1 MINTKYLDKIALIT
15 KESKIS
21 YKGLLE
27 NVDKFSKLYNDKKYE
42 KIAIFSEN
50 RVEWI
55 YSFYSGWKNDCIV
68 VPVDFMSSVDDV
80 AYILND
86 CKPELI
92 FYSNGTK
99 DNFAKISEKLDY
111 KIESIN
117 FDDVKLLEQNSE
129 TDFSINEDTETT
141 AVIIYTSGTTGSP
154 KGVMLSFKNLIA
166 NLDGVTKNV
175 PIFTPEKQTLML
187 LPLHH
192 IFPLAGTMMAPLTS
206 GGSIA
211 MSPTMQSDDVKQTL
225 KDNEVN
231 IIVGV
236 PRFYELLYRGIKAKI
251 DSSFLAKNL
260 YKIVNLLGS
269 KAIGK
274 IIFKKVH
281 QGLGGHIETFI
292 SGGAA
297 LNKEVGN
304 FFVTIG
310 LDVLEG
316 FGMTESAPTIT
327 FTRPDKIKIGSAGQA
342 LPGVT
347 MEIRDGEVVA
357 KGPNIMKG
365 YYNRPEETAAVL
377 KDGWLHT
384 GDLGTIDSK
393 GFLRITGRKKEII
406 VLSNGKNINPVELEI
421 KLEKLSSFVKEAAVL
436 MYEEKLHA
444 IIVPNFQGF
453 SEKGV
458 KDIDKYFKDE
468 ILPDFNKELSSY
480 KRISKFTITKDEIPR
495 TRLSK
500 IQRFK
505 LPELIDKPEID
516 RSKTEQPD
524 CEEYHAV
531 KTYLESQ
538 IDMDVY
544 PDHHIEYDLGL
555 DSLGKLGF
563 LSFIEQTFGV
573 KIDEEKL
580 FHFPSVKE
588 IVDYIKDHKLW
599 HKFES
604 INWTATLKEK
614 VNVKL
619 PKSWLMQDLIKSLS
633 KRVLK
638 IYFKFKAEG
647 FNKLPESPFIIAP
660 NHQSHI
666 DGLFISSCMNRSTM
680 KNTFFYAK
688 KKHFNNWFL
697 KAMAKRNNVIIMDIN
712 KDLKGSI
719 QKLAEV
725 LKMKKNII
733 IFPEGTRTK
742 TGEMGE
748 FKKTFAILSKELDV
762 PVVPVAI
769 NGAYAALS
777 SGSIFPKPFTK
788 VNVDFLEPVYPK
800 EFTVES
806 IVDKVKGMISN
817 TLLKK

>member
-1 MINTKYLDKIALIT
+1 MINTKHLDKIALIT

-27 NVDKFSKLYNDKKYE
+27 NVDKFSKLYNDKKYK

-50 RVEWI
+50 TVEWI

-80 AYILND
+80 TYILND

-92 FYSNGTK
+92 FYSNGLK
-99 DNFAKISEKLDY
+99 ENFAKIVEKLDY

-117 FDDVKLLEQNSE
+117 FDEVKLSEENSE
-129 TDFSINEDTETT
+129 TKLTINEDTETT

-154 KGVMLSFKNLIA
+154 KGVMLSYKNLIA

-175 PIFTPEKQTLML
+175 PIFTPDKQTLML

-192 IFPLAGTMMAPLTS
+192 IFPLAGTMMAPLSS

-211 MSPTMQSDDVKQTL
+211 MSPTMQSEDVKQTL

-231 IIVGV
+231 IVVGV

-251 DSSFLAKNL
+251 DASFLAKNL
-260 YKIVNLLGS
+260 YKVVNLIGS
-269 KAIGK
+269 KKLGQ

-316 FGMTESAPTIT
+316 FGMTESAPMIT
-327 FTRPDKIKIGSAGQA
+327 FTRPGKIKIGSAGQA

-347 MEIRDGEVVA
+347 MEIRNGEVVA

-377 KDGWLHT
+377 KDGWLYT
-384 GDLGTIDSK
+384 GDIGTIDNK
-393 GFLRITGRKKEII
+393 GFLRITGRTKEII

-444 IIVPNFQGF
+444 VIVPNFQGF

-458 KDIDKYFKDE
+458 KDIDGYFKDE
-468 ILPDFNKELSSY
+468 ILPKFNEALSSY
-480 KRISKFTITKDEIPR
+480 KRISKFTISKDEIPR

-505 LPELIDKPEID
+505 LPELINKPEID
-516 RSKTEQPD
+516 RSKMEQPD

-544 PDHHIEYDLGL
+544 PDHHIDYDLGL

-580 FHFPSVKE
+580 FNFPSVKE
-588 IVDYIKDHKLW
+588 IVDHIKDHKLW

-619 PKSWLMQDLIKSLS
+619 PKSWFTQNFIKSLS
-633 KRVLK
+633 KRILK
-638 IYFKFKAEG
+638 IYFRFKTKG
-647 FNKLPESPFIIAP
+647 CKNLPEGPFIIAP
-660 NHQSHI
+660 NHQSFI
-666 DGLFISSCMNRSTM
+666 DGLFVSSVISRKIM
-680 KNTFFYAK
+680 KNTYFYAK
-688 KKHFNNWFL
+688 KKHVKNWLF
-697 KAMAKRNNVIIMDIN
+697 KAMAKRNNVIVMDIT

-719 QKLAEV
+719 QKMAEV

-742 TGEMGE
+742 TGEIGE

-762 PVVPVAI
+762 PIVPVAI

-777 SGSIFPKPFTK
+777 TGSIFPKPFTK
-788 VNVDFLEPVYPK
+788 VKVDFLDAVYPK
-800 EFTVES
+800 ELTIDS
-806 IVDKVKGMISN
+806 IVEKVKGMISD
-817 TLLKK
+817 KMK

>member
-1 MINTKYLDKIALIT
+1 
-15 KESKIS
+15 
-21 YKGLLE
+21 
-27 NVDKFSKLYNDKKYE
+27 
-42 KIAIFSEN
+42 
-50 RVEWI
+50 
-55 YSFYSGWKNDCIV
+55 
-68 VPVDFMSSVDDV
+68 
-80 AYILND
+80 
-86 CKPELI
+86 
-92 FYSNGTK
+92 
-99 DNFAKISEKLDY
+99 
-111 KIESIN
+111 
-117 FDDVKLLEQNSE
+117 
-129 TDFSINEDTETT
+129 
-141 AVIIYTSGTTGSP
+141 
-154 KGVMLSFKNLIA
+154 
-166 NLDGVTKNV
+166 
-175 PIFTPEKQTLML
+175 
-187 LPLHH
+187 
-192 IFPLAGTMMAPLTS
+192 
-206 GGSIA
+206 
-211 MSPTMQSDDVKQTL
+211 
-225 KDNEVN
+225 
-231 IIVGV
+231 
-236 PRFYELLYRGIKAKI
+236 
-251 DSSFLAKNL
+251 
-260 YKIVNLLGS
+260 
-269 KAIGK
+269 
-274 IIFKKVH
+274 
-281 QGLGGHIETFI
+281 
-292 SGGAA
+292 
-297 LNKEVGN
+297 
-304 FFVTIG
+304 
-310 LDVLEG
+310 
-316 FGMTESAPTIT
+316 
-327 FTRPDKIKIGSAGQA
+327 
-342 LPGVT
+342 
-347 MEIRDGEVVA
+347 
-357 KGPNIMKG
+357 
-365 YYNRPEETAAVL
+365 
-377 KDGWLHT
+377 
-384 GDLGTIDSK
+384 
-393 GFLRITGRKKEII
+393 
-406 VLSNGKNINPVELEI
+406 
-421 KLEKLSSFVKEAAVL
+421 
-436 MYEEKLHA
+436 
-444 IIVPNFQGF
+444 
-453 SEKGV
+453 
-458 KDIDKYFKDE
+458 
-468 ILPDFNKELSSY
+468 
-480 KRISKFTITKDEIPR
+480 EIPR

-505 LPELIDKPEID
+505 LPTLIDKPKID

-588 IVDYIKDHKLW
+588 IVDHIKDHKLW

-619 PKSWLMQDLIKSLS
+619 PKSWLIQDLIKSLS
-633 KRVLK
+633 KRILK

-748 FKKTFAILSKELDV
+748 FKKTFAILSKELNV

-800 EFTVES
+800 ELTIES

-817 TLLKK
+817 TLQKK